1 METTTKFYTFGHS
14 EDDKL
19 ALQAGGTFG
28 PVTVAYET
36 YGELKA
42 DKSNVILLFHAL
54 TGNQHAAGF
63 TREVPGTGDRW
74 TPEMQQGW
82 WDDFIGPG
90 KALDTDRFF
99 VVCANY
105 FGGCYGSTGPS
116 SIDPLSGKPY
126 GSSFPKFTVSD
137 MVDCQIRLLK
147 DELGVEKLYAA
158 IGSSMGGMLNANLAV
173 RYPDFCDLF
182 AHAASGIVVSTL
194 TRAHNFEQIL
204 AIENDPNF
212 NGGDYYDG
220 EPPNRGLTLARM
232 ISHKTY
238 VSLKAIEQRARQEC
252 VQPDEELSWYQVS
265 RPIESYLLHAARK
278 LLTRFDANTYL
289 HLMAT
294 WSDYDLLQDTHSSG
308 WQELL
313 EPCKH
318 QRHLIFSI
326 DTDVCFYPSEQ
337 QFTHRRLI
345 ESQIS
350 SEYITVHSDKG
361 HDGFLLEPHL
371 FEHHIRRLLN

>member
-1 METTTKFYTFGHS
+1 MDTRTNFYTFGYT
-14 EDDKL
+14 DKDRL
-19 ALQAGGTFG
+19 PLQSGGRFG

-36 YGELKA
+36 YGQLNA
-42 DKSNVILLFHAL
+42 DRSNVILLFHAL
-54 TGNQHAAGF
+54 TGSQHAAGF
-63 TREVPGTGDRW
+63 TPDVPGTGERW

-82 WDDFIGPG
+82 WNDFIGPG

-99 VVCANY
+99 IVCANY

-116 SIDPLSGKPY
+116 SINPDTGKPY
-126 GSSFPKFTVSD
+126 GRAFPKFTISD
-137 MVDCQIRLLK
+137 MVDCQVRLLRN
-147 DELGVEKLYAA
+147 ELGVEKLYAA
-158 IGSSMGGMLNANLAV
+158 IGSSMGGMLNVNLAV
-173 RYPDFCDLF
+173 RYPEFCDCF
-182 AHAASGIVVSTL
+182 AHAASCITVSTL

-212 NGGDYYDG
+212 NGGDYYAG

-238 VSLKAIEQRARQEC
+238 VSLSAIQQRARQEC
-252 VQPDEELSWYQVS
+252 VQADEELTWYQVS

-278 LLTRFDANTYL
+278 LLPRFDANSYL
-289 HLMAT
+289 HLMAC
-294 WSDYDLLQDTHSSG
+294 WSDFDLLKDTGSAS
-308 WQELL
+308 WKELL
-313 EPCKH
+313 APCKQ

-337 QFTHRRLI
+337 AFAHQKLI
-345 ESQIS
+345 KSQIS
-350 SEYITVHSDKG
+350 SEFITVHSDKG